1 MRIFLFSLFLGLMTT
16 APSIA
21 QEIDNSVVVK
31 NTLKIK
37 DVRFERCGEFKDW
50 CLILDTKGEYER
62 MDYPQLR
69 FFINN
74 ELVAETPQ
82 LYGIVI
88 EDGYNIETNLKEVPE
103 DFELLIVV
111 TNLNYNNGDCLTYRT
126 RRNKIKAPKKQKN

>member
-1 MRIFLFSLFLGLMTT
+1 MRILLFSLFLGLMTT

-31 NTLKIK
+31 NTLEIK
-37 DVRFERCGEFKDW
+37 DVRFERCEKSQDW
-50 CLILDTKGEYER
+50 CLVLDTKGIYER

-82 LYGIVI
+82 LYGVVI
-88 EDGYNIETNLKEVPE
+88 EDGYNLETNLKEIPK

-111 TNLNYNNGDCLTYRT
+111 TNLNYSNGDCLTYRT
-126 RRNKIKAPKKQKN
+126 RGDKTKAPKK